1 MSTMPFDDRLGKI
14 LDGVSEYIESA
25 PAEDIL
31 EDVRLEG
38 LDPAQSADE
47 VRNTLRR
54 ALVLHGKAKL
64 AEATRDYD
72 EHAQVESQ
80 TVYQLPRSP
89 ADRRHLLQSAM
100 ALGGLTLQNREFSEL
115 TDEDVLVQ
123 LRSLAEL
130 GHLDDLDGPDG
141 DE

>member
-1 MSTMPFDDRLGKI
+1 MPFDDRLGKI
-14 LDGVSEYIESA
+14 LDGVAEYIENA

-38 LDPAQSADE
+38 LDPEQSADE

-54 ALVLHGKAKL
+54 ALVLRGKAKL
-64 AEATRDYD
+64 AKATRAYD
-72 EHAQVESQ
+72 EQAQIESR
-80 TVYQLPRSP
+80 TVYQLPQST
-89 ADRRHLLQSAM
+89 AGRRHLLQSAM
-100 ALGGLTLQNREFSEL
+100 AHGGLTLQNRDFSEL
-115 TDEDVLVQ
+115 TDEDVLVH

-130 GHLDDLDGPDG
+130 GHLDDLDVLDG